1 LQESGQILAK
11 RGESSM
17 KPRQSEASKR
27 QDNLFQSRL
36 DQQLNSQ
43 HPLFRLAQQ
52 IDWSYFEREF
62 GTLYAAEV
70 GRPGVPTRLLVGLHY
85 LKHAYNESDESVVEK
100 WIENP
105 YWQYFCGYEFFQH
118 QLPCHPTSLVKWR
131 QRLQADGVEKLLK
144 EVLATAVRSG
154 ALPEKDLQCVIVDTT
169 VQEKAIAF
177 PTDARLYQKARV
189 AVVREAQKAGLK
201 LRQSYQRVGKQAL
214 FKQSRYAR
222 ARQLKRARKE
232 EKKLRNY
239 LGRVVRDV
247 ERKLSTPSDRFKEL
261 LGNAKRIQT
270 QKKDD
275 KQKLYSMHAPEVE
288 CIAKGKAHKKY
299 EFGCKAAVATTAK
312 SNWIVATQAQHG
324 NPYDGATLKPTL
336 DQIERLSG
344 VRPKQALVDRG
355 YRGKEHHPE
364 DVKIHIPGQHKARGA
379 LKKLF
384 RRRSAIEPVIGHN
397 KQDHGL
403 ERNHLKGKE
412 GDRINAL
419 LAGCGFNLRK
429 LLRAFS
435 CALRNWLSEMVFKRM
450 VGSYRSTRDSAFV

>member
-1 LQESGQILAK
+1 
-11 RGESSM
+11 M
-17 KPRQSEASKR
+17 KPRQSQASNR

-36 DQQLNSQ
+36 DQQLNPQ
-43 HPLFRLAQQ
+43 HPLFRLSRQ
-52 IDWSYFEREF
+52 IDWSHFECEF
-62 GTLYAAEV
+62 GPLYAEEV

-85 LKHAYNESDESVVEK
+85 LKQAYNESDESVVEK

-131 QRLQADGVEKLLK
+131 QRLKADGLEKLLK

-154 ALPEKDLQCVIVDTT
+154 ALSKKDLECVIVDTT
-169 VQEKAIAF
+169 VQEKAVAF

-189 AVVREAQKAGLK
+189 AVVREAQKAGIK
-201 LRQSYQRVGKQAL
+201 LRQSYQRLGKKAL
-214 FKQSRYAR
+214 FNQSRYAR

-232 EKKLRNY
+232 EKKLGNY

-247 ERKLSTPSDRFKEL
+247 ERKLPEPSEKFKEL

-275 KQKLYSMHAPEVE
+275 KQKLYSVHAPEVE

-299 EFGCKAAVATTAK
+299 EFGCKTSVATTAN
-312 SNWIVATQAQHG
+312 SNWIVAAQAHHG
-324 NPYDGATLKPTL
+324 NPYDGATLKSTI
-336 DQIERLSG
+336 DQIERLTG
-344 VRPKQALVDRG
+344 VRPKQAVVDRG

-384 RRRSAIEPVIGHN
+384 KRRNAIEPVIGHD

-435 CALRNWLSEMVFKRM
+435 SALQNWLLKIAFKLIT
-450 VGSYRSTRDSAFV
+450 GSYRSGSDYAAS

>member
-1 LQESGQILAK
+1 
-11 RGESSM
+11 M
-17 KPRQSEASKR
+17 KPRQSQASNR

-36 DQQLNSQ
+36 DQQLNPK
-43 HPLFRLAQQ
+43 HPLFRLSGQ

-62 GTLYAAEV
+62 GPLYAEEV

-85 LKHAYNESDESVVEK
+85 LKHSYNESDESVVEK
-100 WIENP
+100 WVENP
-105 YWQYFCGYEFFQH
+105 YWQYFCGFEFFQH
-118 QLPCHPTSLVKWR
+118 QWPCHPTSLVKWR
-131 QRLQADGVEKLLK
+131 QRLKADGLEKLLK
-144 EVLATAVRSG
+144 EVLSTALRSG
-154 ALPEKDLQCVIVDTT
+154 ALSEKDFGCVIVDTT
-169 VQEKAIAF
+169 VQEKAVAF

-189 AVVREAQKAGLK
+189 AVVREAQKAGIK
-201 LRQSYQRVGKQAL
+201 LRQSYQRLGKKAL
-214 FKQSRYAR
+214 FKQGCYAR
-222 ARQLKRARKE
+222 ARQIKRARKE
-232 EKKLRNY
+232 EKKLGNY

-247 ERKLSTPSDRFKEL
+247 ERKLPKPSEKFKEL

-275 KQKLYSMHAPEVE
+275 KQKLYSVHAPEVE

-299 EFGCKAAVATTAK
+299 EFGCKASVATTAN
-312 SNWIVATQAQHG
+312 SNWIVATQAHHG
-324 NPYDGATLKPTL
+324 NPYDGATLKATI
-336 DQIERLSG
+336 DQIERLTG
-344 VRPKQALVDRG
+344 VRPKQAVVDRG

-364 DVKIHIPGQHKARGA
+364 DVKIHIAGQHKARGA

-384 RRRSAIEPVIGHN
+384 RRRSAIEPVIGHG

-435 CALRNWLSEMVFKRM
+435 YALQNWLSKSVFKLIT
-450 VGSYRSTRDSAFV
+450 GSCRSTCGYTSA